1 MSALFIT
8 ATGTDCGKT
17 FVTSGLLR
25 HLRALGL
32 PARAL
37 KPVVSGFD
45 EDAPEGSDPA
55 ELLVA
60 MGEPMTAQTLAKIAP
75 LRFKAPLAATMAA
88 RLEGRSLTLADIL
101 RACETAL
108 QDPRGPLLIE
118 GAGGVMSP
126 FAEGAT
132 CLDAIKALGLPCL
145 LVTGTYLGAISHTL
159 TALAA
164 MRAAGCAPRAI
175 AVNESLG
182 SGVNLADTMAELAG
196 FAPGVVTVAI
206 GRSERDFAAL
216 ARGCGLVVTAETPV

>member
-45 EDAPEGSDPA
+45 EAAPEGSDPA
-55 ELLVA
+55 ELLA
-60 MGEPMTAQTLAKIAP
+60 ALGEPLTAQTLAKIAP

-101 RACETAL
+101 RVCEAAM

-145 LVTGTYLGAISHTL
+145 LVAGTYLGAISHTL
-159 TALAA
+159 TALEA
-164 MRAAGCAPRAI
+164 MRAAGCSPRAI
-175 AVNESLG
+175 ALNESDG
-182 SGVNLADTMAELAG
+182 SSVSLADTMAELAA
-196 FAPGVVTVAI
+196 FAPDVATVAI
-206 GRSERDFAAL
+206 GRDERDFTPL
-216 ARGCGLVVTAETPV
+216 AWACGLAA

>member
-17 FVTSGLLR
+17 FITAGLVR

-32 PARAL
+32 PACAL

-45 EDAPEGSDPA
+45 EAAPEGSDPA
-55 ELLVA
+55 ELLAA
-60 MGEPMTAQTLAKIAP
+60 MGLPLTPQNLAGVAS

-88 RLEGRSLTLADIL
+88 RLEGRRLTLGDIL
-101 RACETAL
+101 VACQAAML
-108 QDPRGPLLIE
+108 APQGPLLIE

-132 CLDAIKALGLPCL
+132 GLDAIKALGLPCL
-145 LVTGTYLGAISHTL
+145 LVSGTYLGAISHTL

-164 MRAAGCAPRAI
+164 MRAAGCSPRAI

-182 SGVNLADTMAELAG
+182 SSVSLADTMAELAA
-196 FAPGVVTVAI
+196 FAPGVTTVAI
-206 GRSERDFAAL
+206 RRNERDFAAL
-216 ARGCGLVVTAETPV
+216 ARASGLAA

>member
-1 MSALFIT
+1 MNALFIT
-8 ATGTDCGKT
+8 ATGTDSGKT
-17 FVTSGLLR
+17 FVTAGLLR

-45 EDAPEGSDPA
+45 EASPAGSDPA
-55 ELLVA
+55 ELLAA
-60 MGEPMTAQTLAKIAP
+60 MGEPVTPQTLAAIAP

-88 RLEGRSLTLADIL
+88 RQEGRSLTLDEIL
-101 RACETAL
+101 RACETAM

-132 CLDAIKALGLPCL
+132 CLDAIKALGVPCL
-145 LVTGTYLGAISHTL
+145 LVSGTYLGAISYTL

-164 MRAAGCAPRAI
+164 MRVAGCAPRAI
-175 AVNESLG
+175 AVNESEG
-182 SGVNLADTMAELAG
+182 SSVSLADTMAELAA
-196 FAPGVVTVAI
+196 FAPGVVAVAI
-206 GRSERDFAAL
+206 GRNERDFAAL
-216 ARGCGLVVTAETPV
+216 ARVCGLAA

>member
-17 FVTSGLLR
+17 FVTAGLLR
-25 HLRALGL
+25 HLRALGQ

-45 EDAPEGSDPA
+45 ETAPEGSDPA
-55 ELLVA
+55 ELLAA
-60 MGEPMTAQTLAKIAP
+60 MGEPVTAQTLAKIAP

-88 RLEGRSLTLADIL
+88 RLEGRSLTLDDIL
-101 RACETAL
+101 RVCETAMA
-108 QDPRGPLLIE
+108 DPRGPLLIE

-145 LVTGTYLGAISHTL
+145 LVSGTYLGAISHTL

-175 AVNESLG
+175 AVNETAG
-182 SGVNLADTMAELAG
+182 SSVTLAQTMAELAA
-196 FAPGVVTVAI
+196 FAPDVVAVAI
-206 GRSERDFAAL
+206 ARNARDFATL
-216 ARGCGLVVTAETPV
+216 ARRCGLLP

>member
-45 EDAPEGSDPA
+45 EAAPAGSDPA
-55 ELLVA
+55 ELLAA
-60 MGEPMTAQTLAKIAP
+60 MGEPVTAQTLAKIAP

-101 RACETAL
+101 RACEAAMA
-108 QDPRGPLLIE
+108 DPRGPLLIE
-118 GAGGVMSP
+118 GAGGAMSP
-126 FAEGAT
+126 LAEGAT

-164 MRAAGCAPRAI
+164 MRAAGCSPIAI
-175 AVNESLG
+175 AVNESEG
-182 SGVNLADTMAELAG
+182 ASVSLADTMAELAG
-196 FAPGVVTVAI
+196 FAPDATVRAI
-206 GRSERDFAAL
+206 RRNEHDFAAL
-216 ARGCGLVVTAETPV
+216 AHACGLAT

>member
-1 MSALFIT
+1 MNALFIT

-17 FVTSGLLR
+17 FVTAGLLR

-45 EDAPEGSDPA
+45 EASPGGSDPA
-55 ELLVA
+55 ELLAA
-60 MGEPMTAQTLAKIAP
+60 MGEPVTAQTLAAIAP

-88 RLEGRSLTLADIL
+88 RLEGRSLTLGEIL
-101 RACETAL
+101 RVCEVAMG
-108 QDPRGPLLIE
+108 DPRGSLLIE

-132 CLDAIKALGLPCL
+132 CIDAIKALGLPCL
-145 LVTGTYLGAISHTL
+145 LVGGTYLGAISHTL

-164 MRAAGCAPRAI
+164 TRAAGCSPIAI
-175 AVNESLG
+175 AVNESEG
-182 SGVNLADTMAELAG
+182 SSVSLADTMAELAA
-196 FAPGVVTVAI
+196 FAPGVVAVAI
-206 GRSERDFAAL
+206 GRGERDFGAL
-216 ARGCGLVVTAETPV
+216 ARGCGLAA

>member
-1 MSALFIT
+1 MSALFIA

-17 FVTSGLLR
+17 FITAGLVR

-45 EDAPEGSDPA
+45 EAAPGGSDPA
-55 ELLVA
+55 ELLAA
-60 MGEPMTAQTLAKIAP
+60 MGLPLTPQNLATVAP

-88 RLEGRSLTLADIL
+88 RMEGRRLTLGDIL
-101 RACETAL
+101 DVCEAAML
-108 QDPRGPLLIE
+108 APQGPLLIE

-145 LVTGTYLGAISHTL
+145 LVSGTYLGAISHTL

-164 MRAAGCAPRAI
+164 MRAAGCSPCAI
-175 AVNESLG
+175 AVNETAG
-182 SGVNLADTMAELAG
+182 SSVTLAQTMAELAA
-196 FAPGVVTVAI
+196 FAPDVVAVAI
-206 GRSERDFAAL
+206 ARNARDFATL
-216 ARGCGLVVTAETPV
+216 ARRCGLLP

>member
-1 MSALFIT
+1 MNALFIT

-17 FVTSGLLR
+17 FVTAGLLR

-37 KPVVSGFD
+37 KPLVSGFD
-45 EDAPEGSDPA
+45 ETAPEGSDPA
-55 ELLVA
+55 ELLAA
-60 MGEPMTAQTLAKIAP
+60 MGEPLTAQTLAAIAP

-101 RACETAL
+101 RACEIAM
-108 QDPRGPLLIE
+108 QDPCGPLLIE

-145 LVTGTYLGAISHTL
+145 LVTGTYLGAISHSL

-164 MRAAGCAPRAI
+164 MRAAGCSPIAI

-182 SGVNLADTMAELAG
+182 SGVSLPETMAELAA
-196 FAPGVVTVAI
+196 FAPDATVTPI
-206 GRSERDFAAL
+206 SRNECDFAAL
-216 ARGCGLVVTAETPV
+216 ARACGLAE

>member
-1 MSALFIT
+1 VNALFIT

-17 FVTSGLLR
+17 FVTAGLLR

-37 KPVVSGFD
+37 KPVVTGFD
-45 EDAPEGSDPA
+45 EAAPEGSDPA
-55 ELLVA
+55 ELLAA
-60 MGEPMTAQTLAKIAP
+60 MGEPLTAQTLAKIAP

-88 RLEGRSLTLADIL
+88 RLEGRNLTLGDIL
-101 RACETAL
+101 RACEAAMADL
-108 QDPRGPLLIE
+108 RGPLLIE

-126 FAEGAT
+126 LAEGAT

-164 MRAAGCAPRAI
+164 MRAAGCSPRAI
-175 AVNESLG
+175 AVNESEG
-182 SGVNLADTMAELAG
+182 SGVSLAGTMVELAA
-196 FAPGVVTVAI
+196 FAPGVMAVAI
-206 GRSERDFAAL
+206 RRNEHDFAAL
-216 ARGCGLVVTAETPV
+216 AHACGLAT

>member
-108 QDPRGPLLIE
+108 QDPRGPLLSE

-164 MRAAGCAPRAI
+164 MRATGCAPRAI
-175 AVNESLG
+175 AVNESEG
-182 SGVNLADTMAELAG
+182 SGVSLADTMAELAG
-196 FAPGVVTVAI
+196 FAPEVRVRAI
-206 GRSERDFAAL
+206 RRHERDYAAL
-216 ARGCGLVVTAETPV
+216 ARACGLAT

>member
-1 MSALFIT
+1 VNALFIT

-17 FVTSGLLR
+17 FVTAGLLR

-45 EDAPEGSDPA
+45 EAAPSGSDPA
-55 ELLVA
+55 ELLAA
-60 MGEPMTAQTLAKIAP
+60 MGEPVTAQSLATIAP

-101 RACETAL
+101 RACEAAL
-108 QDPRGPLLIE
+108 QEPRGPLLIE

-126 FAEGAT
+126 FAEGST
-132 CLDAIKALGLPCL
+132 C
-145 LVTGTYLGAISHTL
+145 LGAISHTL

-175 AVNESLG
+175 AVNESDG
-182 SGVNLADTMAELAG
+182 SRVSLAETMAELAA
-196 FAPGVVTVAI
+196 FAPGVVAVAI
-206 GRSERDFAAL
+206 GRGERDFAAL
-216 ARGCGLVVTAETPV
+216 ARVCGLAANAVTSIQMSGSDKS

>member
-17 FVTSGLLR
+17 FVTAGLLR
-25 HLRALGL
+25 HLRALGQ

-45 EDAPEGSDPA
+45 EAAPEGSDPA
-55 ELLVA
+55 ELLAA
-60 MGEPMTAQTLAKIAP
+60 MGEPVTAQTLAAIAP

-88 RLEGRSLTLADIL
+88 RLEGRGLTLADIL
-101 RACETAL
+101 RACETAMA
-108 QDPRGPLLIE
+108 DPRGTLLIE

-132 CLDAIKALGLPCL
+132 CLNAIKALGFPCL

-159 TALAA
+159 TALVA
-164 MRAAGCAPRAI
+164 MQAAGCSPLAI

-182 SGVNLADTMAELAG
+182 SSVSLADTMAELAA
-196 FAPGVVTVAI
+196 FAPGVMAVAI
-206 GRSERDFAAL
+206 RRNARDFTAL
-216 ARGCGLVVTAETPV
+216 AHACGLAT

>member
-1 MSALFIT
+1 MNALFIT

-45 EDAPEGSDPA
+45 EASPAGSDPA
-55 ELLVA
+55 ELLAA
-60 MGEPMTAQTLAKIAP
+60 MGEPVTPQTLAAIAP

-88 RLEGRSLTLADIL
+88 RLEGRSLTLDEIL
-101 RACETAL
+101 RACETAM

-132 CLDAIKALGLPCL
+132 CLDAIKALGLPSL
-145 LVTGTYLGAISHTL
+145 LVGGTYLGAISHTL
-159 TALAA
+159 TALEA
-164 MRAAGCAPRAI
+164 MRAAGCSPIAI
-175 AVNESLG
+175 AVNESEG
-182 SGVNLADTMAELAG
+182 SSVSLADTMAELAA
-196 FAPGVVTVAI
+196 FAPDATVTPI
-206 GRSERDFAAL
+206 RRNERDFADL
-216 ARGCGLVVTAETPV
+216 ARACELVT

>member
-1 MSALFIT
+1 MNALFVT

-17 FVTSGLLR
+17 FVTAGLLR
-25 HLRALGL
+25 HLRALGQ

-45 EDAPEGSDPA
+45 EAAPGGSDPA
-55 ELLVA
+55 ELLAA
-60 MGEPMTAQTLAKIAP
+60 MGEPVTAQTLAAIAP

-101 RACETAL
+101 RACEAAMA
-108 QDPRGPLLIE
+108 DPRGPLLIE

-126 FAEGAT
+126 FAEGVT

-159 TALAA
+159 TALEA

-175 AVNESLG
+175 AVNESEG
-182 SGVNLADTMAELAG
+182 SSVSLAETMAELAA
-196 FAPGVVTVAI
+196 FMPGVALAPI
-206 GRSERDFAAL
+206 RRGERDFGAL
-216 ARGCGLVVTAETPV
+216 AGVCGLIFYRNV

>member
-1 MSALFIT
+1 MNALFVT

-17 FVTSGLLR
+17 FVTAGLLR

-45 EDAPEGSDPA
+45 EAAPEGSDPA
-55 ELLVA
+55 ELLAA
-60 MGEPMTAQTLAKIAP
+60 MGEPVTAQTLAAIAP

-101 RACETAL
+101 RACEAVMA
-108 QDPRGPLLIE
+108 DPRGPLLIE

-132 CLDAIKALGLPCL
+132 CLDAIKALGSPCL

-159 TALAA
+159 TALVA
-164 MRAAGCAPRAI
+164 MRATGCSPIAI

-182 SGVNLADTMAELAG
+182 SSVSLADTMAELAA
-196 FAPGVVTVAI
+196 FAPGVAAVAI
-206 GRSERDFAAL
+206 RRNERDFAAL
-216 ARGCGLVVTAETPV
+216 AQACGLAT

>member
-8 ATGTDCGKT
+8 ATGTDAGKT
-17 FVTSGLLR
+17 FVTAGLLS

-45 EDAPEGSDPA
+45 AAAPQGSDPA
-55 ELLVA
+55 VLIEA
-60 MGEPMTAQTLAKIAP
+60 MGEPLTPQTLAAIAP

-88 RLEGRSLTLADIL
+88 RLEGRRLTLDDIL
-101 RACETAL
+101 RACAPAL
-108 QDPRGPLLIE
+108 RAPKGPLLIE

-132 CLDAIKALGLPCL
+132 CLDAIRALGLPCL
-145 LVTGTYLGAISHTL
+145 LVSGTYLGAISHAL

-175 AVNESLG
+175 AINESPG
-182 SGVNLADTMAELAG
+182 SGVSLADTMAELAA
-196 FAPGVVTVAI
+196 FAPDATTTPIRRG
-206 GRSERDFAAL
+206 ERDFAGL
-216 ARGCGLVVTAETPV
+216 ARACGLTA

>member
-1 MSALFIT
+1 MSALFIA

-17 FVTSGLLR
+17 FITAGLVR

-45 EDAPEGSDPA
+45 EAAPGGSDPA
-55 ELLVA
+55 ELLAA
-60 MGEPMTAQTLAKIAP
+60 MGLPLTPQNLATVAP

-88 RLEGRSLTLADIL
+88 RMEGRRLTLGDIL
-101 RACETAL
+101 DVCEAAML
-108 QDPRGPLLIE
+108 APQGPLLIE

-145 LVTGTYLGAISHTL
+145 LVSGTYLGAISHTL

-175 AVNESLG
+175 AVNETAG
-182 SGVNLADTMAELAG
+182 SSVTLAQTMAELAA
-196 FAPGVVTVAI
+196 FAPDVVAVAI
-206 GRSERDFAAL
+206 ARNARDFATL
-216 ARGCGLVVTAETPV
+216 ARRCGLLP